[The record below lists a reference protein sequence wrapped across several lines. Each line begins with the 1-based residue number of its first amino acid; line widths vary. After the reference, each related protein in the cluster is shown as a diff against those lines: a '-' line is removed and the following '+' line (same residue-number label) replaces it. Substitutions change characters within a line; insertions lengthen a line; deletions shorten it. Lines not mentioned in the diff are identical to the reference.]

1 MAKPLTT
8 EQRQL
13 RIDIIEFIAAGIKE
27 RGDASFYTDE
37 QVAELTKQT
46 KRIAKFLSVAN

>member
-13 RIDIIEFIAAGIKE
+13 RINLVEALVAYAKDVPSPTPEVE
-27 RGDASFYTDE
+27 
-37 QVAELTKQT
+37 AELTKQI